1 MSTLVLAL
9 LSGLFFTFILD
20 FFLFLSFKL
29 HYIDTYEIDLYY
41 NILFADNQNIVLYL
55 LMTLILGYF
64 TVYFK
69 NMKITAV
76 ILGTLFCSVIALNII
91 PSLGEYVAKMVL
103 MKPNQR
109 LFDGRHIYHGDIY
122 YEGRNKIYMYDN
134 DLQRII
140 TLDKKDIKS

>member
-1 MSTLVLAL
+1 MSKLVLAL
-9 LSGLFFTFILD
+9 LSGVFFTFILD

-41 NILFADNQNIVLYL
+41 NILFADNQNIVIYL
-55 LMTLILGYF
+55 VFTIILGYF
-64 TVYFK
+64 TIYFK
-69 NMKITAV
+69 NMKITALLLG
-76 ILGTLFCSVIALNII
+76 ILFAGVMALNII

-122 YEGRNKIYMYDN
+122 YDGRNEIYMYDN

-140 TLDKKDIKS
+140 TIEKKDIKS

>member
-1 MSTLVLAL
+1 MSKLVLAL

-41 NILFADNQNIVLYL
+41 NILFADNQNILIYL
-55 LMTLILGYF
+55 VFTIILGYF
-64 TVYFK
+64 TIYFK
-69 NMKITAV
+69 NMKITA
-76 ILGTLFCSVIALNII
+76 ILLGTLFAGVVALNII
-91 PSLGEYVAKMVL
+91 PSLGEYVAKMVF

-122 YEGRNKIYMYDN
+122 YDGRNEIYMYDN

-140 TLDKKDIKS
+140 TIEKKDIKS